1 MRIDDISGF
10 MDSYKKQPL
19 NIAFVACGRR
29 HSMLLF
35 DYGAFYI
42 WGDNEKGQMGDR
54 SRKMMESP
62 FPKAKFELK
71 HNVLNIEAGYDN

>member
-1 MRIDDISGF
+1 
-10 MDSYKKQPL
+10 
-19 NIAFVACGRR
+19 
-29 HSMLLF
+29 MLLF

-54 SRKMMESP
+54 TRKMMESP

-71 HNVLNIEAGYDN
+71 HNVLNVDAGYDN